1 MAIVSANEAGGKGLV
16 GQGEAV
22 GRGGGTGGDQGGGE
36 GKGRGVGASSQVN
49 VHEPRL
55 LKLKV
60 QYEPKR
66 IVYYYNLTASRLP
79 AILASTLDIASVS
92 TEISSSYTI
101 LKRKKDDCWSSKS
114 VLKALLWTICFD
126 LASSGSISIYIN

>member
-1 MAIVSANEAGGKGLV
+1 MWPLSRQTRRVGKDLWGKAGRWGGVGGL
-16 GQGEAV
+16 
-22 GRGGGTGGDQGGGE
+22 E
-36 GKGRGVGASSQVN
+36 GKGRGGVGASSQVS
-49 VHEPRL
+49 VHEPQL

-92 TEISSSYTI
+92 T
-101 LKRKKDDCWSSKS
+101 
-114 VLKALLWTICFD
+114 
-126 LASSGSISIYIN
+126 

>member
-1 MAIVSANEAGGKGLV
+1 MAIVKANEAGGKGLV
-16 GQGEAV
+16 GQG
-22 GRGGGTGGDQGGGE
+22 GGGGE
-36 GKGRGVGASSQVN
+36 GVGGLEGKGRGGVGASSQVS
-49 VHEPRL
+49 VHEPQL

-92 TEISSSYTI
+92 T
-101 LKRKKDDCWSSKS
+101 
-114 VLKALLWTICFD
+114 
-126 LASSGSISIYIN
+126 